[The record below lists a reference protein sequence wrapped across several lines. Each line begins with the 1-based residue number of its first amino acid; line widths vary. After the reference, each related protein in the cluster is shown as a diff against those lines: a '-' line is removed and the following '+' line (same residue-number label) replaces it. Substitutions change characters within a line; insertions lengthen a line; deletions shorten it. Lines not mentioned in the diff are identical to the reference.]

1 VANTGKVAQGRDAH
15 VRRAWREA
23 YESLSAADRQ
33 APLGPGDLEALAY
46 CAYMLGGEREYLELL
61 ERAYRAHVDAGDPLP
76 AVRCAFWL
84 GMTLSI
90 SGEMGRGN
98 GWFGRADRLL
108 DREGTDCVERGYV
121 TLARLFEREAEG
133 DLEGSAAASGEAA
146 AIGERFGDADLV
158 AFGSFTQ
165 GDALIRLGRLR
176 EGLALLDLAMVA
188 VLADEVSA
196 VSSGIVYCGVIL
208 ACEQAHDVRRAREWT
223 TALSDWCKAQ
233 PDLVAFTGRCL
244 VHRAQIMR
252 LDGSWTEA
260 IEEARRA
267 ADRCLEGE
275 NPVAAGEAHY
285 QRGEV
290 HRLRGEHSAAEEAYR
305 AASAQGWEPQ
315 PGLALLR
322 LNQGKVAAAEAS
334 LRRALS
340 EAEGPGKR
348 ARLLPAHTE
357 VMAAVGDLEEAE
369 RASAELGSIAE
380 AEDTP
385 GALGAMAAQALGL
398 VELTRGR
405 SKDSLVSLRRADE
418 IWRGLA
424 APYESARARE
434 LIGLACRSLGDE
446 DSARLELEAA
456 RETYVRLG
464 AATDIARMEGPSR
477 LGTGADSHDLTRR
490 ELEVLQLLST
500 GETNREIAADLVL
513 SVRTVDRHVSNIY
526 AKLGISSRAAAASY
540 AHEHGLVRSPSG

>member
-1 VANTGKVAQGRDAH
+1 MQTAAKLTRGRDSYD
-15 VRRAWREA
+15 RQAWGDA

-33 APLGPGDLEALAY
+33 APLNPDDLEALAY
-46 CAYMLGGEREYLELL
+46 SAYMLGREREHLELL
-61 ERAYRAHVDAGDPLP
+61 ERAYRAHLDAGEPLP

-84 GMTLSI
+84 GLTLSI

-98 GWFGRADRLL
+98 GWFGRANRLL
-108 DREGTDCVERGYV
+108 DREGTDCVERGYL
-121 TLARLFEREAEG
+121 TLARLFEHEADG
-133 DLEGSAAASGEAA
+133 DLERSAAASADA
-146 AIGERFGDADLV
+146 VAVGERFSDADLV

-176 EGLALLDLAMVA
+176 EGLALLDLAMVG
-188 VLADEVSA
+188 VLAGEVSP

-208 ACEQAHDVRRAREWT
+208 ACEQAHDLRRAREWT

-252 LDGSWTEA
+252 LDGSWQEA
-260 IEEARRA
+260 IEEAGRA
-267 ADRCLEGE
+267 AERCLKGE

-322 LNQGKVAAAEAS
+322 LAQGDRKAAEATM
-334 LRRALS
+334 RRAIA
-340 EAEGPGKR
+340 EAGDPGKR
-348 ARLLPAHTE
+348 ARLLPAHVE
-357 VMAAVGDLEEAE
+357 IAAAVGDLEEAD
-369 RASAELGSIAE
+369 RASAELDSIAE
-380 AEDTP
+380 AEEKP
-385 GALGAMAAQALGL
+385 GALGAMAAQARGV
-398 VELTRGR
+398 VELSEGR
-405 SKDSLVSLRRADE
+405 SQESLASLRRANE

-446 DSARLELEAA
+446 DSARLELEGA
-456 RETYVRLG
+456 RETFARLG
-464 AATDIARMEGPSR
+464 AATDLARIEGPSG
-477 LGTGADSHDLTRR
+477 LGGEVDQHQLTKR
-490 ELEVLQLLST
+490 ELEVLRMLWA
-500 GETNREIAADLVL
+500 GETNKEIAADLVL